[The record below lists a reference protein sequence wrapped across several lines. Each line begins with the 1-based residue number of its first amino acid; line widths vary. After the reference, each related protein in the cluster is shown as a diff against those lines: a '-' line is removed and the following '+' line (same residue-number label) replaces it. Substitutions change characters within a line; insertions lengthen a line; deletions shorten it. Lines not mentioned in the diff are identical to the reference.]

1 MRAVLFLFISY
12 ALISC
17 KKGDTG
23 PAGPAGSTNVVYSDW
38 FTPPSYIKDT
48 IFGTWGFDYNKA
60 VTEITQ
66 QVIDSGA
73 VITFGKLDGYVTSV
87 WPTNQVAPLPILI
100 TYMDGSS
107 PNIDTWSAYLTPG
120 NLRINLVSSLNAY
133 GSISNAHQFRYVI
146 IPSGG
151 TKNDASVQPGLISAS
166 GKQPDASALHVVVQ
180 NYKQMSYAEICQRL
194 GIPE

>member
-1 MRAVLFLFISY
+1 MRAVMILFIPY

-23 PAGPAGSTNVVYSDW
+23 PAGPSGSTNVVYSDW
-38 FTPPSYIKDT
+38 FTPGSYKKDT
-48 IFGTWGFDYNKA
+48 IFGTWGFDYNKT

-73 VITFGKLDGYVTSV
+73 VITFGKLDGYNPVV
-87 WPTNQVAPLPILI
+87 WPANQVATLPILI

-151 TKNDASVQPGLISAS
+151 VKNDASVRPGVISGS
-166 GKQPDASALHVVVQ
+166 GRQPDASELNVVVR